1 MAARILRLIV
11 AFYCFSMRDN
21 GNLQNSHVS
30 IHEYNIMNY
39 YKLFFIIPTTSLHLF
54 PSQLTYTRILRV
66 SATPNTLTP
75 SPRSV
80 LQIKIEESIESI
92 ISDLL
97 SASTRL
103 LGMEPPSKM
112 PHRAGLISMR
122 CICADTLD
130 KPAYYIHFNTV
141 QSFLPKITIPLVT
154 AINPLLVARFNPCD
168 STKLALP

>member
-21 GNLQNSHVS
+21 GNPQNSHVY
-30 IHEYNIMNY
+30 IHEYNIMKY
-39 YKLFFIIPTTSLHLF
+39 YKLFFHSPHYLHLF

-80 LQIKIEESIESI
+80 LQIKIGESIESI

-103 LGMEPPSKM
+103 LEMGPPSKM
-112 PHRAGLISMR
+112 PHRAGLISIR
-122 CICADTLD
+122 CFCADTLD
-130 KPAYYIHFNTV
+130 KPACYIHFNTV
-141 QSFLPKITIPLVT
+141 QSFLPKIIIPLVAAT
-154 AINPLLVARFNPCD
+154 KPLLVARFNPCD